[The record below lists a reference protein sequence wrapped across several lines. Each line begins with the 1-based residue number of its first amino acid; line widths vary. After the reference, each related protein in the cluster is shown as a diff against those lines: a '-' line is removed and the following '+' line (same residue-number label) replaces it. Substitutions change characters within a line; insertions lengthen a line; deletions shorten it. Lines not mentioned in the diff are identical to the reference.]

1 MSCTDN
7 LESEESL
14 IWREIKKSASAINKV
29 GGNTISLLLWSK
41 GKSLME
47 VQRRINLIIS
57 TKGECQV
64 KSTVMNG
71 KE

>member
-57 TKGECQV
+57 TKGECQE